1 MALPAAAPP
10 STQHNGNDNGQ
21 RRRLFSFLNDAPPQ
35 TLISFFLFGLINNV
49 LFVIILSAALDL
61 VGPLIPKGVV
71 LLADTLPS
79 FAIKLA
85 APYFFHLVPYPVRI
99 VICVA
104 LSFVGMQVVAWGAE
118 TNVPLR
124 LFGIVLASLSSG
136 IGEITFLQLTHFHP
150 TLSLAF
156 FSSGTGG
163 AGILGGFSY
172 LAFTTYFGWSVP
184 TTLNMLSFLPF
195 ILAIAYFFI
204 LPSPTGDHA
213 QYAPIAEDE
222 DGDVV
227 PAAPEFYTAA
237 VAKDDGTWIEGM
249 KERFHKSKALFMP
262 YMLPLFIVYIAEYLI
277 NQGVAPTL
285 LFPLE
290 ETPFHRIR
298 DAYPTY
304 ATIYQLGVF
313 LSRSSTP
320 FYRLHNLYAPSLL
333 QFTLF
338 IFLTLQ
344 SLFYF
349 LPSVYWIF
357 GITFIEGILGGL
369 VYVNAFHE
377 VSDHVR
383 KEDREFSM
391 AAVGV
396 ADSMGVCLAGV
407 IALGLEPALCRWQV
421 ADGRPWC
428 GMK

>member
-1 MALPAAAPP
+1 MALPAP
-10 STQHNGNDNGQ
+10 STHRNGQ
-21 RRRLFSFLNDAPPQ
+21 RRHLFSFLNEAPPR

-79 FAIKLA
+79 FAVKLA

-163 AGILGGFSY
+163 AGLLGGFSY
-172 LAFTTYFGWSVP
+172 LAFTTYIGWSVP
-184 TTLNMLSFLPF
+184 TTLNLLSFLPF

-204 LPSPTGDHA
+204 LPSPTGDGHPPSHA

-222 DGDVV
+222 DGRVV
-227 PAAPEFYTAA
+227 PAPEFYTSP
-237 VAKDDGTWIEGM
+237 VAKDGTWVDGM
-249 KERFHKSKALFMP
+249 KQRFHKSKALFMP
-262 YMLPLFIVYIAEYLI
+262 YMLPLFIVYVAEYLI

-320 FYRLHNLYAPSLL
+320 LYRLHNLYAPSLL

-338 IFLTLQ
+338 VFLALQ

-357 GITFIEGILGGL
+357 GITFIEGVLGGL

-377 VSDHVR
+377 VSDNVR